1 MIERIGIR
9 LTELMEDIVPI
20 NLSEAETDTYPY
32 ATYEQTPTYLH
43 SKDGGAL
50 RIRSEVV
57 IHIYDKDFS
66 VAEGKMDL
74 VISSLET
81 NMHDATFGAYLRTV
95 DKDCSTGVW
104 DIELNYTIVQY
115 QDYEPIEET
124 TTNS

>member
-1 MIERIGIR
+1 
-9 LTELMEDIVPI
+9 
-20 NLSEAETDTYPY
+20 
-32 ATYEQTPTYLH
+32 
-43 SKDGGAL
+43 
-50 RIRSEVV
+50 
-57 IHIYDKDFS
+57 
-66 VAEGKMDL
+66 MDL

-81 NMHDATFGAYLRTV
+81 NMHNETFGAYLRTV